1 MTIWIGSVILY
12 TNYHVKLIMDTIIA
26 SLYRAWSSSSVSPL
40 KCLSSLA
47 LLTYITT
54 HWGCFRCQKWTLS
67 SPTHHITSSILL
79 LIILFIQITARII
92 FTVCIAATADD
103 CVLKML
109 HLNQCSKLHLQP
121 IPFHESDYSN
131 QTRLGKQSLSQLIYF
146 VFNIS
151 SK

>member
-1 MTIWIGSVILY
+1 MTIWIGSVILC
-12 TNYHVKLIMDTIIA
+12 TDYHVKPSNGNYNCI
-26 SLYRAWSSSSVSPL
+26 SLWSEIST
-40 KCLSSLA
+40 KCLTSLA
-47 LLTYITT
+47 LLTYIMTY
-54 HWGCFRCQKWTLS
+54 WGCFRCQKWTLS

-79 LIILFIQITARII
+79 LIIFIQITARII

-109 HLNQCSKLHLQP
+109 YLNQCSKLHLQP

-151 SK
+151 SKS